1 MKTTIRVLLAD
12 DHTLV
17 RDALRAMLEA
27 QDRIEVIGAVDNG
40 ADAVARCEAL
50 RPDIAVMDVVMPRL
64 NGIEATGQ
72 IRQRYPETRV
82 IILSM
87 HSDIDYVYRALR
99 AGAQGYVAKSSSGN
113 DLVRAIRTIH
123 AGRRFLSGT
132 ITESLLDDYL
142 CTRSAKGPLEQ
153 LSARERQILQLM
165 AEGRSSATIAA
176 ALSLS
181 PKTIDTY
188 RSRMMEK
195 LGITEFPALVKF
207 AILHGLTPPE

>member
-17 RDALRAMLEA
+17 RDALRAFLDA
-27 QDRIEVIGAVDNG
+27 QDRMEVVASVDNG
-40 ADAVARCEAL
+40 VDAIVRCEAL
-50 RPDIAVMDVVMPRL
+50 RPDVAVIDIVMPRM
-64 NGIEATGQ
+64 NGIEATAQ

-82 IILSM
+82 VVVSM
-87 HSDIDYVYRALR
+87 HVDIDYVYRALR
-99 AGAQGYVAKSSSGN
+99 AGAQGYVAKTSTGN
-113 DLVRAIRTIH
+113 DLVRAIRTVH
-123 AGRRFLSGT
+123 AGRRFLSGA

-142 CTRSAKGPLEQ
+142 VTRSNKSPLEQ
-153 LSARERQILQLM
+153 LSARERQILQLL
-165 AEGRSSATIAA
+165 AEGRSSASIAA
-176 ALSLS
+176 SLSLS

-207 AILHGLTPPE
+207 AILHGLTPPD